1 MDQELTSGSGCAKP
15 SAAATVASTPRRTPW
30 EPLIATPDTS
40 GSTVAGWAAIL
51 VLTAGVAE
59 SAVLAAVLNPALW
72 GRVMATGALLAL
84 MASALAGVLASYLHG
99 RTALRSHHHRHRQ
112 RLGELQ
118 RDLRAITDALPS
130 MIGYWDKNLISR
142 FANRAYEVWFGVDPQ
157 AMYGMHMRDLLG
169 EDQFER
175 TRAYAEAALRGE
187 PVTFERDLPVD
198 EDQTITH
205 LLAHYIPDVSDG
217 EVKGFYVMV
226 YDITALKEA
235 QRRLAESETF
245 LEQAGAVSGVGGFRV
260 DLQSGRQTWTR
271 QTFKIYEMETDIA
284 PSAEELDKLM
294 APEVGARL
302 WKAIRVA
309 AETGVGYDIE
319 IPVATARGRSI
330 WIRTIGVVEFENGK
344 PVRVV
349 GAVQDITDRKVAQEA
364 LRITSERLALATD
377 AAGIGVWEWDINRNV
392 LRWDDQMHRL
402 YGHTRSAEDVPYSL
416 WSDSLHADDRERAEQ
431 EIITALNAGPNFDT
445 EFRIVLSTGETRH
458 LKAAAQV
465 QRDPG
470 GTPLRMVGVSFD
482 ITKRKV
488 VEQALIESEL
498 KFRSL
503 FELSPVGITLND
515 MRSGQFLHL
524 NDALAAPTGY
534 TREELLNMT
543 YWDVTPAHYGDQ
555 ENAQLLSLEQ
565 TGRYGPYEKEF
576 QRKDGSTYAV
586 LLSGIRMKDASGRPL
601 ICSIVQDISVRKAME
616 SQLADAARRDKLTG
630 LANRALFIE
639 RLERAVARVRDGE
652 QPLFAVLFLDF
663 DRFKL
668 INDTLG
674 HDAGDE
680 LLRQIARR
688 LRRELRASDTLTVD
702 ESGNVVSRFGGDEFL
717 ILINDLR
724 TPDDATRI
732 AERLINALA
741 PAYDLQGSE
750 VHSSASIGIITSD
763 QCQTNA
769 EDVVRNADVAMYEA
783 KRAGRACSVVFNEA
797 MQTRLT
803 RHVTIENNL
812 RRALGTSELYLVYQ
826 PIVELSTGKMISVEA
841 LVRWNHPTL
850 GEITPSEFIPIA
862 EESSLIVALGQWVQK
877 EACQTMAM
885 WRNQDPL
892 RAPRTISVNVSRAEL
907 AMGRRLLEQ
916 VRVTLERVGLPAQ
929 CLQLEVTE
937 REVMRHPEEARAL
950 LLELQALGVQLAMDD
965 FGTGTS
971 SLGCLRNYPFNTIKI
986 DRSFVQDL
994 TGSPDVL
1001 AVIHATVNL
1010 VENLGMASLAEGVE
1024 LPAQVAILLSLGCR
1038 YAQGYL
1044 FSRPV
1049 PAALLLDAV
1058 GSRVPAAPVGA

>member
-1 MDQELTSGSGCAKP
+1 MAAPAAGAGGRTTWKRRIG
-15 SAAATVASTPRRTPW
+15 AAA
-30 EPLIATPDTS
+30 
-40 GSTVAGWAAIL
+40 L
-51 VLTAGVAE
+51 VLT
-59 SAVLAAVLNPALW
+59 SAVAVAAVVTVVLSPAARAPETL
-72 GRVMATGALLAL
+72 VGAILAL
-84 MASALAGVLASYLHG
+84 VGGALAGALAASLRV
-99 RTALRSHHHRHRQ
+99 RTTVHSPDDRNGQKSGDLR
-112 RLGELQ
+112 
-118 RDLRAITDALPS
+118 RDLRTLTDALPS
-130 MIGYWDKNLISR
+130 MIGYWDKHLVCR
-142 FANRAYEVWFGVDPQ
+142 FANRAYEMAFGLEPQ
-157 AMYGMHMRDLLG
+157 AMYGMRMRDLLG
-169 EDQFER
+169 ADLFER
-175 TRAYAEAALRGE
+175 NLANVEAALRGE
-187 PVTFERDLPVD
+187 SVTFEPDFKVTDDQPVN
-198 EDQTITH
+198 H
-205 LLAHYIPDVSDG
+205 SLAHYIPDIIDG
-217 EVKGFYVMV
+217 EVTGFYVMV
-226 YDITALKEA
+226 HNITSLKEA

-245 LEQAGAVSGVGGFRV
+245 LEQAGAVSGVGGFRI

-271 QTFKIYEMETDIA
+271 QTFKIYEMEAEVA

-302 WKAIRVA
+302 WRAIRVA

-319 IPVATARGRSI
+319 IPVATARGRPI
-330 WIRTIGVVEFENGK
+330 WIRTIGVVEFESGK
-344 PVRVV
+344 PSRVV
-349 GAVQDITDRKVAQEA
+349 GAVQDITDRKVDQEA
-364 LRITSERLALATD
+364 LRVTSERLALATD
-377 AAGIGVWEWDINRNV
+377 AAAIGVWEWDINHNV

-402 YGHTRSAEDVPYSL
+402 YARVPSGGDVSYSL
-416 WSDSLHADDRERAEQ
+416 WTDSLHADDRERTLQ
-431 EIITALNAGPNFDT
+431 EINTALNAERNFDT

-515 MRSGQFLHL
+515 MRTGRFLHL

-534 TREELLNMT
+534 TREELLGMT
-543 YWDVTPAHYGDQ
+543 SWDITPARYVDQ
-555 ENAQLLSLEQ
+555 ENAQLASLAEV
-565 TGRYGPYEKEF
+565 GRYGPYEKEF
-576 QRKDGSTYAV
+576 LRKDGSTYAA
-586 LLSGIRMKDASGRPL
+586 LLSGIRMKDASGLPM
-601 ICSIVQDISVRKAME
+601 IWSIVQDISVRKAME

-630 LANRALFIE
+630 LANRALFME
-639 RLERAVARVRDGE
+639 RLESAVARVRDGA

-702 ESGNVVSRFGGDEFL
+702 EVGNVVSRFGGDEFL

-724 TPDDATRI
+724 TPDDAIRI

-750 VHSSASIGIITSD
+750 VHSSASIGIVTSD
-763 QCQTNA
+763 KCRTNA

-826 PIVELSTGKMISVEA
+826 PIVELSTGTMVSVEA
-841 LVRWNHPTL
+841 LVRWKHPTL
-850 GEITPSEFIPIA
+850 GDIPPSEFVPIA
-862 EESSLIVALGQWVQK
+862 EESGLIVDLGQWVQK
-877 EACQTMAM
+877 EACQAMAL
-885 WRNQDPL
+885 WRSEDPQ

-916 VRVTLERVGLPAQ
+916 VRTTLERAHLPAQ

-950 LLELQALGVQLAMDD
+950 LLEFQALGVQLAMDD

-971 SLGCLRNYPFNTIKI
+971 SLSCLRNYPFHTIKI

-1049 PAALLLDAV
+1049 PAASLLDAIT
-1058 GSRVPAAPVGA
+1058 SRAHSEPVGA

>member
-1 MDQELTSGSGCAKP
+1 M
-15 SAAATVASTPRRTPW
+15 AAPAAGAGGRTPW
-30 EPLIATPDTS
+30 KRRV
-40 GSTVAGWAAIL
+40 GAAAL
-51 VLTAGVAE
+51 VMT
-59 SAVLAAVLNPALW
+59 SAVAVAAVVAVVLNPTARAPLT
-72 GRVMATGALLAL
+72 VVGAIL
-84 MASALAGVLASYLHG
+84 ALAGGALAGALAASLRV
-99 RTALRSHHHRHRQ
+99 RTTVRSPDDRYGQKSGDLR
-112 RLGELQ
+112 
-118 RDLRAITDALPS
+118 RDLRTLTDALPS
-130 MIGYWDKNLISR
+130 MIGYWDKHLVCR
-142 FANRAYEVWFGVDPQ
+142 FANRAYEMAFGVEPQ
-157 AMYGMHMRDLLG
+157 AMCGMRMRDLLG
-169 EDQFER
+169 EDLFER
-175 TRAYAEAALRGE
+175 NLANVEAALRGE
-187 PVTFERDLPVD
+187 SVTFEPDFKVTDDQPVN
-198 EDQTITH
+198 H
-205 LLAHYIPDVSDG
+205 SLAHYIPDIIDG
-217 EVKGFYVMV
+217 EVTGFYVMV
-226 YDITALKEA
+226 HNITSLKEA

-245 LEQAGAVSGVGGFRV
+245 LEQAGAVSGVGGFRI

-271 QTFKIYEMETDIA
+271 QTFKIYEMEAEVA

-302 WKAIRVA
+302 WRAIRVA

-319 IPVATARGRSI
+319 IPVATARGRPI
-330 WIRTIGVVEFENGK
+330 WIRTIGVVEFESGK
-344 PVRVV
+344 PSRVV
-349 GAVQDITDRKVAQEA
+349 GAVQDITDRKVDQEA
-364 LRITSERLALATD
+364 LRVTSERLALATD
-377 AAGIGVWEWDINRNV
+377 AAAIGVWEWDINHNV

-402 YGHTRSAEDVPYSL
+402 YAHVPSGADVPYSL
-416 WSDSLHADDRERAEQ
+416 WTDSLHADDRERTLQ
-431 EIITALNAGPNFDT
+431 EINTALNAERNFDT

-482 ITKRKV
+482 ITKRK
-488 VEQALIESEL
+488 
-498 KFRSL
+498 
-503 FELSPVGITLND
+503 
-515 MRSGQFLHL
+515 
-524 NDALAAPTGY
+524 
-534 TREELLNMT
+534 
-543 YWDVTPAHYGDQ
+543 
-555 ENAQLLSLEQ
+555 
-565 TGRYGPYEKEF
+565 
-576 QRKDGSTYAV
+576 
-586 LLSGIRMKDASGRPL
+586 
-601 ICSIVQDISVRKAME
+601 AME

-630 LANRALFIE
+630 LANRALFME
-639 RLERAVARVRDGE
+639 RLESAVARVRDGA

-702 ESGNVVSRFGGDEFL
+702 EVGNVVSRFGGDEFL

-724 TPDDATRI
+724 TPDDAIRI

-750 VHSSASIGIITSD
+750 VHSSASIGIVTSD
-763 QCQTNA
+763 KCRTNA

-826 PIVELSTGKMISVEA
+826 PIVELSTGRMVSVEA
-841 LVRWNHPTL
+841 LVRWKHPTL
-850 GEITPSEFIPIA
+850 GDIPPSEFVPIA
-862 EESSLIVALGQWVQK
+862 EESGLIVDLGQWVQK
-877 EACQTMAM
+877 EACQAMAL
-885 WRNQDPL
+885 WRSEDPR

-916 VRVTLERVGLPAQ
+916 VHATLERTRLPAQ

-950 LLELQALGVQLAMDD
+950 LLEFQALGVQLAMDD

-971 SLGCLRNYPFNTIKI
+971 SLSCLRNYPFHTIKI

-1049 PAALLLDAV
+1049 PAASLLDAV
-1058 GSRVPAAPVGA
+1058 TSRAHSEPVGA